1 MMKREMENE
10 IAIVTGA
17 GRGIGADIAMT
28 LASAGC
34 RVIVNYRKSD
44 DQANTLVSKIQQ
56 AGGTAL
62 AVRADITQIEETQ
75 NLLNQTV
82 DQFGA
87 PTILVNNAG
96 PGIIS
101 KKIVKTDWD
110 DFQACFETGVK
121 SAFNCSKSVGA
132 LMMKN
137 RRGSIVNI
145 ATQFTFGLPPIA
157 MATYVTAKYALVGFS
172 KCLAAELAPFG
183 VNVNMVSPGLTETDL
198 VSHIPKSFKQAF
210 AEGTPLKRNTECSDI
225 SNAVLFLVSKSSGF
239 ITGVNLPV
247 CGGNVM

>member
-1 MMKREMENE
+1 MENE

-34 RVIVNYRKSD
+34 RVIVNYRESEE
-44 DQANTLVSKIQQ
+44 QANALVAKINQS
-56 AGGTAL
+56 GGTAL
-62 AVRADITQIEETQ
+62 AVRADVTQFEDVQ
-75 NLLNQTV
+75 SLLSQTV
-82 DQFGA
+82 EQFGA
-87 PTILVNNAG
+87 PTILVNNVG
-96 PGIIS
+96 PGIVS

-110 DFQACFETGVK
+110 DFQSCFEAGVK

-172 KCLAAELAPFG
+172 KCLAGELAPFG
-183 VNVNMVSPGLTETDL
+183 VNVNMVSPGLTETDM
-198 VSHIPKSFKQAF
+198 VSHMPESFKQSF

-225 SNAVLFLVSKSSGF
+225 SNAVLFLLSNPSRFV
-239 ITGVNLPV
+239 TGVNLPV
-247 CGGNVM
+247 CGGNIM